1 MKEKETRKCKQCGE
15 SFVPCHPDSEFCSKG
30 CATKYRNLQK
40 LKDGTHNFYNIDRSK
55 IAKDRVEAG
64 THPFLKGNMSEEA
77 LERKAKGISAA
88 RKREAENHTH
98 PWQQPSNFIANEYSR
113 SMHVSENRGLTETIL
128 YIADTEFENTFKIG
142 WTYDTEIR
150 EKDSRTTKIHK
161 VTELLRGTPDFVIS
175 LERDIKQKFFK
186 EEYYQLYNS
195 TEVFPNS
202 IRQDVID
209 FINLTNLQRL
219 SQGGSTS

>member
-1 MKEKETRKCKQCGE
+1 
-15 SFVPCHPDSEFCSKG
+15 
-30 CATKYRNLQK
+30 
-40 LKDGTHNFYNIDRSK
+40 
-55 IAKDRVEAG
+55 
-64 THPFLKGNMSEEA
+64 MSEEA

-98 PWQQPSNFIANEYSR
+98 PWQQPNNFIANEYSR
-113 SMHVSENRGLTETIL
+113 SMHVSENRGLTETTL
-128 YIADTEFENTFKIG
+128 YIADTEFEDTFKIG

-150 EKDSRTTKIHK
+150 EKDSRTAKIHK

-202 IRQDVID
+202 IRQDVIN
-209 FINLTNLQRL
+209 FINSANLQRL
-219 SQGGSTS
+219 SQGGSTP